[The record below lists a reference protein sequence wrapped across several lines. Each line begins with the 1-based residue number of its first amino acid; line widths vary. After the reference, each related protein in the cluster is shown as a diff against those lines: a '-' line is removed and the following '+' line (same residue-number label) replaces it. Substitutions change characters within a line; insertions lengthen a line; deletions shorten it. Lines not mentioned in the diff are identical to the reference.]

1 MNSFLLIVI
10 LAICGG
16 SYYEYSVINQ
26 AKLEDEQ
33 QIADLQTKVNKL
45 KALSTEL
52 AKGRTD
58 LPPDFAELQGNT
70 PGAPGQA
77 PTNQAQ
83 PEANATISQPAPQ
96 PAPAAVPSA
105 APSAPTASAN
115 DLGTIVTIDARTF
128 QNCQLLKVEADGI
141 TFKHAE
147 GITKVLFPLL
157 PPDVQKRFG
166 FDPHQ
171 PLLTPDQVTQQEDVR
186 RAAAN

>member
-33 QIADLQTKVNKL
+33 QITDLQTKVGKL
-45 KALSTEL
+45 QALNTEL

-58 LPPDFAELQGNT
+58 LPANFAELQSKT
-70 PGAPGQA
+70 PGAAGQA
-77 PTNQAQ
+77 PADQTQ
-83 PEANATISQPAPQ
+83 PAANATMSQPAPQ
-96 PAPAAVPSA
+96 PVPSA
-105 APSAPTASAN
+105 APAAPTVSAN

-128 QNCQLLKVEADGI
+128 QNCRLLKVEADGI

-171 PLLTPDQVTQQEDVR
+171 PLLSTDQVTQQEDMR
-186 RAAAN
+186 RAAGGN